1 MDAAFTL
8 TSMIANGW
16 PVLTVLMI
24 MSILSCTVIVDRIIA
39 LRRTATGNR
48 DAFVASVLDI
58 LTRQGRARTIE
69 FCKRDPRPISKVIAT
84 VIERAATSREA
95 LEKTARHAIQSEI
108 NDLES
113 YVPIL
118 GTIASTAPFV
128 GLLGTV
134 IGIIKAFH
142 HIASDTSGGGG
153 AQVVATGIAE
163 ALITT
168 GFGLLVAIPATMAYN
183 YFIRHIQRV
192 SQDMDLAAFSIVES
206 ISEGGETK
214 P

>member
-8 TSMIANGW
+8 TSMIASGW
-16 PVLTVLMI
+16 PVLSILMI
-24 MSILSCTVIVDRIIA
+24 MSIISCTVILDRIIA

-48 DAFVASVLDI
+48 VAFLSSVMDI
-58 LTRQGRARTIE
+58 LSRQGRERTIE
-69 FCKRDPRPISKVIAT
+69 FCRRDPRPISRVMAT
-84 VIERAATSREA
+84 IIERSGIDRAT
-95 LEKTARHAIQSEI
+95 LEKVARHSIQSEI

-142 HIASDTSGGGG
+142 SIASDVTGGGP
-153 AQVVATGIAE
+153 QVVAIGIAE

-168 GFGLLVAIPATMAYN
+168 AFGLLVAIPATMSYN

-192 SQDMDLAAFSIVES
+192 SQDMDLSAFTMIEKL
-206 ISEGGETK
+206 SEGAEQK

>member
-8 TSMIANGW
+8 TSMIASGW
-16 PVLTVLMI
+16 PVLSILMI
-24 MSILSCTVIVDRIIA
+24 MSIISCTVILDRVIA

-48 DAFVASVLDI
+48 AAFLSSVMDI
-58 LTRQGRARTIE
+58 LSRQGRERTVE
-69 FCKRDPRPISKVIAT
+69 FCKRDPRPISRVMAAI
-84 VIERAATSREA
+84 IERAGIDRLT
-95 LEKTARHAIQSEI
+95 LEKVARHSIQSEI

-142 HIASDTSGGGG
+142 SIASDATGGGP
-153 AQVVATGIAE
+153 QVVAIGIAE

-168 GFGLLVAIPATMAYN
+168 AFGLMVAIPATMSYN
-183 YFIRHIQRV
+183 YFVRHIQRV
-192 SQDMDLAAFSIVES
+192 SQDMDLSAFTMIEKL
-206 ISEGGETK
+206 SEGAEQK